1 MRLSVWTR
9 VIQFCMLVYDVR
21 ARTVLVGR
29 SSLPSLAVVP
39 AQAIVAEGVYRS
51 KHRVYGV
58 AQVAQRHRLGP
69 PSEDRWGGSKRTR
82 RRPVA
87 VATADPP
94 VPHLLHL
101 LLLLLLLFLLVFF
114 FQFRPSLLSS
124 RAMPAAVPSAEEPGK
139 AALRRP
145 LRSHPAQL
153 DHLVLVQVVLLIA
166 QCQDVLPS
174 PEGVLQGAVPAG
186 GTPRGRARFSPFAA
200 RHGDARGTAM
210 ATESRDGGH
219 ASAFGQTRKKKVTL
233 RDETGFPS
241 LVFQG

>member
-1 MRLSVWTR
+1 MPRR
-9 VIQFCMLVYDVR
+9 QP
-21 ARTVLVGR
+21 
-29 SSLPSLAVVP
+29 SLPSLAVVP

-51 KHRVYGV
+51 KHRAYGV

-94 VPHLLHL
+94 VPHHLLLLLFL
-101 LLLLLLLFLLVFF
+101 LLLLLLLFLFF
-114 FQFRPSLLSS
+114 FFFLFRPSLLSS

-145 LRSHPAQL
+145 LRFHPAQL
-153 DHLVLVQVVLLIA
+153 DHLVLVQVVLLVA

-174 PEGVLQGAVPAG
+174 LRASSRVLCQRGARRGEGRDLVRPPRGMVTRAG
-186 GTPRGRARFSPFAA
+186 PQWQRSRETVGTPPRLEKRGKKGDFERRDWFS
-200 RHGDARGTAM
+200 
-210 ATESRDGGH
+210 E
-219 ASAFGQTRKKKVTL
+219 L
-233 RDETGFPS
+233 GFPR
-241 LVFQG
+241 V

>member
-1 MRLSVWTR
+1 LPRR
-9 VIQFCMLVYDVR
+9 QP
-21 ARTVLVGR
+21 
-29 SSLPSLAVVP
+29 SLPSLAVEP
-39 AQAIVAEGVYRS
+39 AQAIAAEGVYRS
-51 KHRVYGV
+51 KHRAYGV

-87 VATADPP
+87 VATADHP
-94 VPHLLHL
+94 VPHLLLFFL
-101 LLLLLLLFLLVFF
+101 LFLLLLLFRLLFF
-114 FQFRPSLLSS
+114 FFLFRPSLLSS

-153 DHLVLVQVVLLIA
+153 DHLVLVQVLLLVA

-174 PEGVLQGAVPAG
+174 SEGVLQGAVPAG
-186 GTPRGRARFSPFAA
+186 GAPRGKARFSPSAA

-219 ASAFGQTRKKKVTL
+219 ASAFGETRKK
-233 RDETGFPS
+233 R
-241 LVFQG
+241 

>member
-1 MRLSVWTR
+1 MRLSVRTR
-9 VIQFCMLVYDVR
+9 VIQFRMLVYDVR

-29 SSLPSLAVVP
+29 SSLPRRQPSLPSLAVVP
-39 AQAIVAEGVYRS
+39 AQAIAAEGVYRS
-51 KHRVYGV
+51 KHRAYGV

-94 VPHLLHL
+94 VPHLLL
-101 LLLLLLLFLLVFF
+101 FFLLLLFLLLLLFF
-114 FQFRPSLLSS
+114 FFLFRPSLLSS

-145 LRSHPAQL
+145 LRFHPAQL
-153 DHLVLVQVVLLIA
+153 DHLVLVQVLLLVA
-166 QCQDVLPS
+166 QCQDVLPY
-174 PEGVLQGAVPAG
+174 PEGVLQGAVQAG
-186 GTPRGRARFSPFAA
+186 GAPRGRARFSPSAA

-219 ASAFGQTRKKKVTL
+219 ASAFGETRKK
-233 RDETGFPS
+233 R
-241 LVFQG
+241 

>member
-1 MRLSVWTR
+1 MRLSVRTR
-9 VIQFCMLVYDVR
+9 VIQFRMLVYDVR

-29 SSLPSLAVVP
+29 SSLPRRQPSLPSLAVVP

-51 KHRVYGV
+51 KHRAYGV

-87 VATADPP
+87 VATADHP
-94 VPHLLHL
+94 VPHHL
-101 LLLLLLLFLLVFF
+101 LFFLLFFLLLLLFLLFLLFF
-114 FQFRPSLLSS
+114 FFLFRPSLLSS

-145 LRSHPAQL
+145 LRFHPAQL
-153 DHLVLVQVVLLIA
+153 DHLVLVQVVLLVA

-174 PEGVLQGAVPAG
+174 SEGVLQGAVPAG
-186 GTPRGRARFSPFAA
+186 GAPRGRARFSPSAA

-219 ASAFGQTRKKKVTL
+219 ASAFGETRKK
-233 RDETGFPS
+233 R
-241 LVFQG
+241 

>member
-1 MRLSVWTR
+1 MRLSVRTR
-9 VIQFCMLVYDVR
+9 VIQFRMLVYDVS
-21 ARTVLVGR
+21 ARTVSVGR
-29 SSLPSLAVVP
+29 SSLPRRQPSLPSLAVVP
-39 AQAIVAEGVYRS
+39 AQAIAAEGVYRS
-51 KHRVYGV
+51 KHRAYGV

-94 VPHLLHL
+94 VPHHHL
-101 LLLLLLLFLLVFF
+101 LFFLLLLLFFF
-114 FQFRPSLLSS
+114 FLFRPSLLSS

-145 LRSHPAQL
+145 LRFHPAQL
-153 DHLVLVQVVLLIA
+153 DHLVLVQVVLLVA

-174 PEGVLQGAVPAG
+174 SEGVLQGAVPAG
-186 GTPRGRARFSPFAA
+186 GAPRGRARFSPSAA

-219 ASAFGQTRKKKVTL
+219 ASAFGETRKK
-233 RDETGFPS
+233 R
-241 LVFQG
+241 